1 MLRQI
6 LLVIASLVVRG
17 FGDRTQVGVGGEL
30 NLTRSWFQQFSKSF
44 NLTQFLSIRPMDNLF
59 KYGGEMGKHFSV
71 PRYIKVGACD
81 GISDV
86 FLVNF
91 PKNLKSWEVV
101 LVEPVPTNFEA
112 LKMFVNSISMTNRT
126 STINGAVLA
135 NCEKSTISI
144 NIPIIEERYPNLP
157 HWLRRQL
164 ASIHSPNMTEMN
176 ERLNYHRQY
185 TGETVRFDRTFDDL
199 YRRVLVP
206 CVPARELT
214 GSWPSLMEG
223 AEAITRASY
232 KKKKRTHVLV
242 VDAEG
247 SDAQVVQAVIH
258 QQVPRALLPLAIF
271 FESKTLN
278 REQVSNTQRALADR
292 GYAFTDFY
300 HTTSDGRADELSNDV
315 FAILLQQQKRLQKKK
330 STN

>member
-1 MLRQI
+1 MVI
-6 LLVIASLVVRG
+6 TNLLMVQG
-17 FGDRTQVGVGGEL
+17 YGEL
-30 NLTRSWFQQFSKSF
+30 NFTRSWFQQLKSF

-59 KYGGEMGKHFSV
+59 KYGGEMGRHFRV

-81 GISDV
+81 GVSDV

-91 PKNLKSWEVV
+91 PKNWKSWEVV
-101 LVEPVPTNFEA
+101 LVEPVPSNFEA
-112 LKMFVNSISMTNRT
+112 LKIFVNRLKMTNRT
-126 STINGAVLA
+126 STINAAVLDTCGQ
-135 NCEKSTISI
+135 NSTIPI

-176 ERLNYHRQY
+176 ERLNYHRQF
-185 TGETVRFDRTFDDL
+185 TGEKVRFDRTFDDL
-199 YRRVLVP
+199 YRRVHVP
-206 CVPARELT
+206 CVAARELT
-214 GSWPSLMEG
+214 GSWPSLMGSETV
-223 AEAITRASY
+223 TRARY

-247 SDAQVVQAVIH
+247 SDAQVVQAMIH
-258 QQVPRALLPLAIF
+258 QQVPRSLLPLAIF

-278 REQVSNTQRALADR
+278 REQVTSTQRALADR

-300 HTTSDGRADELSNDV
+300 HSRSAGGDELSNDV
-315 FAILLQQQKRLQKKK
+315 FAILLQQQNNKRLQKKK